1 MKRTFPG
8 LVALFLLAFVPVAH
22 GQAVSV
28 GADLMS
34 RYIWRGYDFGESFS
48 IQPTLAF
55 SAGSFAVGS
64 WAAYSISADGS
75 GANEHDLYA
84 SYTLG
89 PVSVGVTDYYF
100 PAPGGAAFFNYDAY
114 SNGPDGDF
122 GTDDDVSG
130 GHWIEPFV
138 SYSGP
143 EAFPVSLYA
152 AAFVHN
158 DPDHSVYLQADYP
171 FEIDGVAL
179 GLTLGAVPMESA
191 FYGTTGPAV
200 VNLGL
205 SATKSVPITDTFS
218 LPVSVAYI
226 LNPDAER
233 TYLVF
238 GISF

>member
-1 MKRTFPG
+1 MKRTILG
-8 LVALFLLAFVPVAH
+8 LLALALSVPLAH
-22 GQAVSV
+22 GQAVSL

-48 IQPTLAF
+48 VQPALEF
-55 SAGSFAVGS
+55 SSGGFAVGS

-75 GANEHDLYA
+75 GANEHDLYV
-84 SYTLG
+84 SYTAG
-89 PVSVGVTDYYF
+89 PLSFGVTDYYF
-100 PAPGGAAFFNYDAY
+100 PAPGGAAFFDYDAY
-114 SNGPDGDF
+114 DDGPDGVA
-122 GTDDDVSG
+122 GTDDDIAG

-143 EAFPVSLYA
+143 AAFPISLYA

-158 DPDHSVYLQADYP
+158 DPDRSVYLQADYP
-171 FEIDGVAL
+171 FAIDGVDL
-179 GLTLGAVPMESA
+179 SLTLGAVPMASA
-191 FYGTTGPAV
+191 FYGTSGPAL
-200 VNLGL
+200 VNVGL
-205 SATKSVPITDTFS
+205 SATRSVPITDTFA